1 MCGGPEDVVSGSP
14 WRTEWGTFQHPALPS
29 PRGLPQPVSPLPVL
43 GLSGWPSRGQGAAC
57 LPPKET
63 SPRGCALNG
72 QEALPWQ
79 DGSSLVTPAALSF
92 ARFSECAWFG
102 ALFCSP
108 QCPLVLAALHRERP
122 LPFEFEEC
130 QLRGPWCFHQLG
142 TVLPSE
148 KLLRAF
154 APPPGG
160 LSHGTKSHSALCV
173 LHKTS
178 AFFSYGLCKYLIF
191 KKKKKTGND
200 LSGIFGKQFGAV
212 MESAVH

>member
-1 MCGGPEDVVSGSP
+1 M
-14 WRTEWGTFQHPALPS
+14 WR
-29 PRGLPQPVSPLPVL
+29 PRGCGVWKPLEDGVGDLPAPCPPLTERTPTTCLSTACPGAV
-43 GLSGWPSRGQGAAC
+43 GLALQRSRPC
-57 LPPKET
+57 LPFPQET

-79 DGSSLVTPAALSF
+79 DGSSLVTPAALPF

-108 QCPLVLAALHRERP
+108 QRPLVLAALHRERP